1 MRYQSRNTD
10 TYNYHTIYI
19 FVTESGLKMSR
30 LCNLV
35 KINVQYPRITQSRG
49 NVKVNFFLNTGAV
62 DRVVVEAYI
71 EEM

>member
-1 MRYQSRNTD
+1 
-10 TYNYHTIYI
+10 
-19 FVTESGLKMSR
+19 MSR